1 MMKVKFKLIFLLVG
15 LTAIL
20 SSCRT
25 SAPPFGLPG
34 IGAGFHLI
42 GRRHQP

>member
-1 MMKVKFKLIFLLVG
+1 MMKAKFKLIFLLIG

-25 SAPPFGLPG
+25 FGLPG